1 MKTIPIALQA
11 HKDRP
16 DTTLAYLVKI
26 TPVVGVTP
34 APVFGVTSNSADIV
48 YDDGTGA
55 LTYHASNGADLSN
68 LSSSLDLGVDNAE
81 VTSLLSEFDIGTITE
96 ADVQAGKLDYAE
108 FVTYRVNWANLGDGH
123 EIVQSGTLGEATT
136 VDGLS
141 VTLETRSLSQ
151 QMKRPIVE
159 GDSITC
165 RAVFGSM
172 SGDPG
177 IRFPCN
183 FDTTAEWINVTV
195 TAVGAEPDL
204 QFSVSGLA
212 VADGFLSP
220 GIVQW
225 LTGANAGRTHEI
237 ETQMGSTITLVHPAN
252 FDVAVGD
259 TARVRRD
266 CAKRYVEDC
275 INRFNNRQNFRGEPL
290 IPQGEEGS
298 TQVSGSAS
306 AAPANPQPA
315 AVPAVQGTVPVM
327 APSGGAISNLDFE
340 LGASGWIADAPFV
353 GTFTV
358 INDAA
363 AAQAGNY
370 YGAYEGNPGSA
381 GVDVLSYGIP
391 VFEGNTLSVSGN
403 VNVVSSAF
411 ASTTQVILELLI
423 TSQSP
428 QSSLADISQTFGSA
442 VVTDPDTGSTGGW
455 VVLPAI
461 SGVAVPAS
469 GVQLY
474 ARVGVRIKNSIANN
488 QVLIDSFALSGVVA
502 P

>member
-16 DTTLAYLVKI
+16 DTKLAYLIKI

-68 LSSSLDLGVDNAE
+68 LSLSLDLGVDNAE
-81 VTSLLSEFDIGTITE
+81 ITSLLSEFDIGTITE

-141 VTLETRSLSQ
+141 VTVEARSLSQ
-151 QMKRPIVE
+151 QMRRQIVE

-172 SGDPG
+172 AGDPG
-177 IRFPCN
+177 VRFPCN
-183 FDTTAEWINVTV
+183 FDTTAEWGNVTV
-195 TAVGAEPDL
+195 DGVGVEPDL

-275 INRFNNRQNFRGEPL
+275 INRFNNRPNFRGEPL
-290 IPQGEEGS
+290 IPLGEEGS
-298 TQVSGSAS
+298 SQASGTAS
-306 AAPANPQPA
+306 VAPANPQPA
-315 AVPAVQGTVPVM
+315 QAPVPPTGNPVV
-327 APSGGAISNLDFE
+327 ISNLDFE
-340 LGASGWIADAPFV
+340 DGDTGWSMSPGAP
-353 GTFTV
+353 GTFTIVNDGV
-358 INDAA
+358 IADGGTWFGRYVGSPGGMGQVNILTDGVEVLPGSPVTVYGRVRIISTSVGQTSVTIRVIITSKGATSEFADVNSIISTFKFSSAIDGTLPWSDFDTVRFAA
-363 AAQAGNY
+363 ATSFPSPVWIRI
-370 YGAYEGNPGSA
+370 GAIIQNPVGA
-381 GVDVLSYGIP
+381 VDVAID
-391 VFEGNTLSVSGN
+391 N
-403 VNVVSSAF
+403 F
-411 ASTTQVILELLI
+411 AI
-423 TSQSP
+423 T
-428 QSSLADISQTFGSA
+428 A
-442 VVTDPDTGSTGGW
+442 TG
-455 VVLPAI
+455 P
-461 SGVAVPAS
+461 
-469 GVQLY
+469 
-474 ARVGVRIKNSIANN
+474 
-488 QVLIDSFALSGVVA
+488 
-502 P
+502 